1 MLICSNVA
9 HKTDNSIEMIGQGQL
24 FSIPDE
30 EINDINKLL
39 QNHNLPPLSATQ
51 GRIFTKTQVNGQA

>member
-1 MLICSNVA
+1 MLHCMLICSNVA
-9 HKTDNSIEMIGQGQL
+9 RKIDNYIEKIGQGQL

-39 QNHNLPPLSATQ
+39 QNHNLPPL
-51 GRIFTKTQVNGQA
+51 